1 MLWRRFTRQF
11 RDVEQHELNIGAGTA
26 FGFVVR
32 VATYLL
38 VAVGGIIVARE
49 LGAHDRGVYSL
60 VTAISTYAV
69 FLEVGITN
77 AGVYLVGQKRFS
89 LQQIVSNNAAWLLI
103 CAAVWVSV
111 SVALAVIRP
120 GFIPDSVNSEY
131 FTIFAIGG
139 VCLLAIGTA
148 KEMIVTSGSVVRYG
162 IVEFTEP
169 FLRALFIIVGVL
181 ALGFG
186 IIGVLFGWLLALTIA
201 TVLAIAFVAR
211 TSRLTPALE
220 GKILKAQFTFGVR
233 SFFGYVLQ
241 SLNQRLDVVLV
252 AAFVS
257 TTALGYYAVAFGM
270 AELLWQIPFALG
282 PFLFPKMSA
291 LSHTEN
297 ARVAAATC
305 RRALFITLFPTI
317 GLVVVGRFLI
327 ELLYGSEFTEGVTA
341 FYILAPSAMIY
352 IVQKVL
358 GSAIAARG
366 MPEIGIYTGLVSVPA
381 TIILGVL
388 LIPTMGIEGAA
399 LASIIAYSLN
409 ALTALAI
416 FVKLTGVSPLDVL
429 LVNRDDFSSSIQV
442 ARTMLAREEAQ
453 A

>member
-11 RDVEQHELNIGAGTA
+11 RDVEQSELNIGAGTA
-26 FGFVVR
+26 LGFAVR
-32 VATYLL
+32 VSTYLL
-38 VAVGGIIVARE
+38 VAVGGIVVARA

-77 AGVYLVGQKRFS
+77 AGVYLVGQKRFT
-89 LQQIVSNNAAWLLI
+89 LQDVISNNAAWLLI
-103 CAAVWVSV
+103 IGSVWLSV
-111 SVALAVIRP
+111 CIALAVFRP
-120 GFIPDSVNSEY
+120 GFIPDSVKVEY
-131 FTIFAIGG
+131 FSVFAIGG
-139 VCLLAIGTA
+139 VCLIAIGTA
-148 KEMIVTSGSVVRYG
+148 KEMIVTSGSVVRYVL
-162 IVEFTEP
+162 VEFVEP
-169 FLRALFIIVGVL
+169 FLRAIFIIVGVL
-181 ALGFG
+181 LLGFG
-186 IIGVLFGWLLALTIA
+186 IVGVLFGWLLAL
-201 TVLAIAFVAR
+201 VLATGLAITFVGHSA
-211 TSRLTPALE
+211 RLTPVLE
-220 GKILKAQFTFGVR
+220 GKLLKAQFTYGVR
-233 SFFGYVLQ
+233 SFIGYLLQ

-252 AAFVS
+252 AALVS

-282 PFLFPKMSA
+282 PFLLPKMSA
-291 LSHTEN
+291 LSHEDN

-317 GLVVVGRFLI
+317 GLVIVGRFLI
-327 ELLYGSEFTEGVTA
+327 GLLYGSEFLAGVNA

-352 IVQKVL
+352 IIQKVL

-381 TIILGVL
+381 TIIFGFL

-409 ALTALAI
+409 ALTALVV
-416 FVKLTGVSPLDVL
+416 FVKVTGISPLDVL
-429 LVNRDDFSSSIQV
+429 FLNRDDVSVSIRT